1 MRFVLC
7 LLLCLTIPDI
17 ALASSIPVP
26 TPAPRETE
34 TINPAVPVP
43 APVPDTRPKQ
53 NAQPK
58 KSEVPSAS
66 EQPDAQDDKAAE
78 ESKLSKAPD
87 ATANPAC
94 EAELKKLGVT
104 YTKLKPIKG
113 EGGCSIPEPFQILE
127 ISPGVRVE
135 PATQL
140 RCEAVLAMARW
151 TQTMILPAVNALG
164 VPTYAG
170 KAPVEVRLKAI
181 RHASTYSC
189 RLRNNQSTGKVSEHA
204 IGAAIDIAAF
214 VFDGR
219 DDITM
224 TPRAGDGTREEA
236 FQRTMRASA
245 CQYFTTVLG
254 PGSDAFHVDH
264 MHLDIAERRREF
276 RLCQ

>member
-1 MRFVLC
+1 MRFFPC
-7 LLLCLTIPDI
+7 LLVCLSFSSI

-26 TPAPRETE
+26 TPAPRESNTG
-34 TINPAVPVP
+34 NPTMPAP
-43 APVPDTRPKQ
+43 APVPDARPKQ
-53 NAQPK
+53 DTPTTKQAEPPAGDQPGGPEDNA
-58 KSEVPSAS
+58 AR
-66 EQPDAQDDKAAE
+66 
-78 ESKLSKAPD
+78 ESKLSIAPD

-94 EAELKKLGVT
+94 ETELKKLGVT
-104 YTKLKPIKG
+104 YTKLEAIRG
-113 EGGCSIPEPFQILE
+113 EGGCSIPEPFQIIE
-127 ISPGVRVE
+127 IAPGVRVE

-151 TQTMILPAVNALG
+151 TQTMILPAVEALG
-164 VPTYAG
+164 VSTYGG
-170 KAPVEVRLKAI
+170 KAQTGVNLKAI
-181 RHASTYSC
+181 RHASTYAC

-214 VFDGR
+214 VFDRR

-236 FQRTMRASA
+236 FQRSVRASA